1 MSRDGNKMRRPR
13 GPMGGH
19 GMRGS
24 GEKAKDFKGTMRRL
38 VSYLAKYRL
47 SIIIVLI
54 FAIGSV
60 TFSVIGPKILGKATT
75 EIFNG
80 LVSKVSGNGT
90 GIDFDA
96 IKRILITLIL
106 LYVVSA
112 VLSFIQGFIMSGIS
126 QKVLRGISEYP
137 KLCASVLCL
146 SYPNALIFLFRLRRF
161 SFF

>member
-80 LVSKVSGNGT
+80 LVSKLSGGS
-90 GIDFDA
+90 GIDFVK
-96 IKRILITLIL
+96 IGEINIL
-106 LYVVSA
+106 
-112 VLSFIQGFIMSGIS
+112 
-126 QKVLRGISEYP
+126 P
-137 KLCASVLCL
+137 K
-146 SYPNALIFLFRLRRF
+146 
-161 SFF
+161 